1 MRFLFTPLLCL
12 VCMPAI
18 AAAQAQTGERVV
30 SGDGIVTVSVNG
42 GPGRLRIDPAAPA
55 LPILTETYAQRAG
68 LRPGPFAFAYL
79 VGPERVMGRSAVG
92 RIAVGAGVP
101 PRKRRIGWT
110 GRPYVP
116 DADGVIGPGGLPEPV
131 VRFVLRAP
139 QPGERV
145 ITLPLEDEGG
155 LFGGWGGTYAMVD
168 LGGESLRVR
177 FNPNEPRTLA
187 TAGAAVR
194 IANLH
199 DGRVSGETAPARIA
213 FGISRPVRTMRL
225 GTPLAIGPFAISEL
239 GVRTSDFG
247 NASAIREEGGDPDEV
262 VVTGDRRRNRNR
274 DRLSIG
280 ADQLRACSSITFDK
294 RARQVRLSCQAF

>member
-1 MRFLFTPLLCL
+1 MRFHGAPLLCL
-12 VCMPAI
+12 AFIPAI
-18 AAAQAQTGERVV
+18 AAAQVQTRERVV

-42 GPGRLRIDPAAPA
+42 APGRLRIDPAAPA
-55 LPILTETYAQRAG
+55 LPILTMDYAGRAR
-68 LRPGPFAFAYL
+68 LRAGPFAFAYL
-79 VGPERVMGRSAVG
+79 VGPEQVRGLSAVG
-92 RIAVGAGVP
+92 RIGVGDGVR
-101 PRKRRIGWT
+101 PRKRRIGWAA
-110 GRPYVP
+110 RPYVP
-116 DADGVIGPGGLPEPV
+116 DADGVIGPGGLPDPV

-139 QPGERV
+139 QAGERV

-155 LFGGWGGTYAMVD
+155 LFGGWGGTYATVD
-168 LGGESLRVR
+168 LGGEPLRVR

-199 DGRVSGETAPARIA
+199 DGRVAGETAPAHIA

-225 GTPLAIGPFAISEL
+225 GTPLAIGPFAIAEL
-239 GVRTSDFG
+239 GVRTADFG
-247 NASAIREEGGDPDEV
+247 NASAIREEGADPDEV
-262 VVTGDRRRNRNR
+262 VVTGDRRRNRGR

-294 RARQVRLSCQAF
+294 RARQVRLSCL